1 MQDANVLEKNFTVE
15 QEQVPPERCGVKS
28 NISVSLAEA
37 MLATSA
43 VPMQYKP
50 IKMNIEG
57 EQLDFVDGGLYYE
70 SPVAIAISE
79 ARRLCPN
86 RPIGVIMSLGLSAK
100 EDDYTRRAIDI
111 ARQSHPNLY
120 FHRIIPHEI
129 MDTFHYLETDPD
141 EIASFEEEL
150 MSQPMIY
157 LTIPSISF
165 LHRIIVATKYVNK
178 SHFYQECPQSRQLPH
193 LLLAPLV

>member
-43 VPMQYKP
+43 VPMKYKP

-57 EQLDFVDGGLYYE
+57 EQLDFADGGLYYE

-111 ARQSHPNLY
+111 ARQSQGN
-120 FHRIIPHEI
+120 RIPTYTFIESSLMKLWTRFTILKLIPI
-129 MDTFHYLETDPD
+129 KL
-141 EIASFEEEL
+141 
-150 MSQPMIY
+150 
-157 LTIPSISF
+157 
-165 LHRIIVATKYVNK
+165 LHLRKN
-178 SHFYQECPQSRQLPH
+178 
-193 LLLAPLV
+193 